1 MVSKTNINNQNLDLS
16 LLESL
21 SPEEKELALAI
32 LEEYSKEGTSEQL
45 NKLLLEDYNEIPV
58 DILTF
63 VDNYE
68 YLGNAWHD
76 SEGKSKLYPYWREE
90 LVKIFP
96 DNLTTSINNAILSGS
111 RGRGKTEIA
120 VLIAAYLLH
129 RVLCLKDPIA
139 YFHLKPTEKLVFA
152 FMNIKKDLA
161 EEIGIAKFQN
171 TIQSSPWFLKHGT
184 IEGRTN
190 KVWVPQKFNNQE
202 AVDIKIGSQA
212 DDLIGLPI
220 YFCLEGN
227 TEILTTNGT
236 FKIEDLLDKKIKV
249 PTLSDDHK
257 FIISDECTVKQTAES
272 SIEYE
277 IELEDGSIIK
287 CTPTHR
293 FRLVDGSYKE
303 AQKLTEA
310 DEILDFIP
318 YGYVYKTTNLINGK
332 IYIGQHKKAF
342 LDSNYLGSGFALNKA
357 VKKYGINNFK
367 CEILQLYASKNDLNN
382 GEKEYIKKFNSNDS
396 TIGYNIA
403 DGGQGGDLGEVSR
416 ARISAALKGRPKTAG
431 HRKKLSDINRG
442 KRLSPD
448 TKAKISVGNRGKI
461 LSDETK
467 TKMSSSAKKLNH
479 SGYQTLKDKIAINN
493 GELVKFIDKSLEI
506 PNGWEKGNITAR
518 KAHNMTNY
526 YNDKDAMLRKSEAHK
541 GCKNSMYG
549 KGYLRTGG
557 NNTNATKY
565 YIFNN
570 IRFECRN
577 DLVTYLKEN
586 GYPDISGSAI
596 RNIENKGYS
605 KRTIKKFKYIIE
617 NLIWGYKNEN

>member
-1 MVSKTNINNQNLDLS
+1 MLKRSNI
-16 LLESL
+16 
-21 SPEEKELALAI
+21 
-32 LEEYSKEGTSEQL
+32 
-45 NKLLLEDYNEIPV
+45 
-58 DILTF
+58 F
-63 VDNYE
+63 
-68 YLGNAWHD
+68 
-76 SEGKSKLYPYWREE
+76 
-90 LVKIFP
+90 
-96 DNLTTSINNAILSGS
+96 
-111 RGRGKTEIA
+111 
-120 VLIAAYLLH
+120 
-129 RVLCLKDPIA
+129 
-139 YFHLKPTEKLVFA
+139 FHLKPTEKLVFA

-190 KVWVPQKFNNQE
+190 KIWVPQKFNNQE

-227 TEILTTNGT
+227 TKILTTNGI

-303 AQKLTEA
+303 AQNLTEA

-318 YGYVYKTTNLINGK
+318 YGYVYKTTNLITGK

-342 LDSNYLGSGFALNKA
+342 LDSNYLGSGLVLNKA
-357 VKKYGINNFK
+357 IKKYGINNFK
-367 CEILQLYASKNDLNN
+367 CEILQLYASKNELDN
-382 GEKEYIKKFNSNDS
+382 GEKEYIKKFNSNDP

-416 ARISAALKGRPKTAG
+416 AHISAALKGRPKTAE

-442 KRLSPD
+442 KRLSSD

-467 TKMSSSAKKLNH
+467 AKMSSSAKKLNH

-493 GELVKFIDKSLEI
+493 GEIVKFIDKSLEI

-526 YNDKDAMLRKSEAHK
+526 YNDKDAMLRKSESHR
-541 GCKNSMYG
+541 GYKNSMYG

-557 NNTNATKY
+557 NNPNATK
-565 YIFNN
+565 ILCF
-570 IRFECRN
+570 
-577 DLVTYLKEN
+577 
-586 GYPDISGSAI
+586 
-596 RNIENKGYS
+596 
-605 KRTIKKFKYIIE
+605 
-617 NLIWGYKNEN
+617 